1 LSTKLSAGDRD
12 ELQDSVNELLGAVRE
27 LKHELDNNNEEVKPS
42 GGRHHKKSRNN
53 GVGYNKKSKAN
64 NRRNY

>member
-1 LSTKLSAGDRD
+1 MKLSAGDRD

-53 GVGYNKKSKAN
+53 GVGNHKKGKAN
-64 NRRNY
+64 SHRHH